1 MYYVMNDYELIYLI
15 RTEHDEHAL
24 TFMFKKYHKFIWKH
38 IHLLNIQEK
47 EHDDF
52 HQEGLLM
59 LHKAIFT
66 FDETIGKS
74 FTRYFEL
81 ILKRRF
87 YHCVKKM
94 PKYLLFE
101 HTNFCTGVTYIEEEK
116 VIMKFSSE
124 LEQTIYDCYFE
135 NLMSIDE
142 IAKRYDYSKKQIY
155 NSIFRIKE
163 KYKMMV

>member
-1 MYYVMNDYELIYLI
+1 MHYVMNDYELIYLI
-15 RTEHDEHAL
+15 RYEHDEHAMI
-24 TFMFKKYHKFIWKH
+24 FMFKKYHKFIWKH
-38 IHLLNIQEK
+38 IHILNIPER

-59 LHKAIFT
+59 LHKAVYT
-66 FDETIGKS
+66 FNEAIGKS

-87 YHCVKKM
+87 YQCIRNI
-94 PKYLLFE
+94 PRYLLFD
-101 HTNFCTGVTYIEEEK
+101 HTNYCTGVTYLQEEK
-116 VIMKFSSE
+116 IEIQLNSP
-124 LEQTIYDCYFE
+124 LEQTVYACYFE
-135 NLMSIDE
+135 NNMSISD
-142 IAKRYDYSKKQIY
+142 IAKVHPFTKKQIY

>member
-1 MYYVMNDYELIYLI
+1 MNDYELIYLI
-15 RTEHDEHAL
+15 RTEHDDHAL

-59 LHKAIFT
+59 LHKAIQT
-66 FDETIGKS
+66 FDQNRGKS
-74 FTRYFEL
+74 FTKYFEL
-81 ILKRRF
+81 ILKRQF
-87 YHCVKKM
+87 YVCLSKI

-101 HTNFCTGVTYIEEEK
+101 DTHFCAGVTYIEEEPVELK
-116 VIMKFSSE
+116 LSSE
-124 LEQTIYDCYFE
+124 LEQLVYSCYFE
-135 NLMSIDE
+135 NRMSIE
-142 IAKRYDYSKKQIY
+142 QIANAHPFTKKQIY